1 MSSGIRSYFC
11 VFNNPEWI
19 NIYNDSQEIIDKQPS
34 EFNGLE
40 PQEICDKAL
49 EMWVSSKPKRF
60 GWVGYCISLKGLH
73 HLHMVLES
81 DNTIE
86 FSSIKKVFPRAHL
99 SMTRGTKKE
108 VEDYI
113 NKRGKFEE
121 KGEEIIC
128 FSQVGEIK
136 GNQGK
141 RNDLQEIQS
150 LLDLGQ
156 KPSEICGAN
165 VKRQKYFQM
174 IKSAYMLKREK
185 ETPLKRELIVYWHYG
200 KSGTG
205 KSHEFLRVADKYG
218 RDNVYKVVRDLS
230 KGRFDLYEG
239 EKVLFL
245 DEIKP
250 LSIDW
255 TDLLTCLDC
264 YIYHPSARYKDS
276 VSLWNE
282 VHITSVYSPKE
293 FWEKCVP
300 DEYKKEESFEQLN
313 RRIDV
318 VVYHYKDK
326 DGNYS

>member
-19 NIYNDSQEIIDKQPS
+19 NIYDENQEIIDKQPS

-49 EMWVSSKPKRF
+49 EMWVSSRPKRY

-99 SMTRGTKKE
+99 QMTHGKKKE

-113 NKRGKFEE
+113 NKRGKYEE
-121 KGEEIIC
+121 KGEEVIC

-141 RNDLQEIQS
+141 RNDLQEIQT
-150 LLDLGQ
+150 LIDLGQ
-156 KPSEICGAN
+156 KPSEICGSN

-185 ETPLKRELIVYWHYG
+185 ETPLKREVRVYWHYG
-200 KSGTG
+200 KSGSG
-205 KSHEFLRVADKYG
+205 KSHEFFSVSRKYG
-218 RDNVYKVVRDLS
+218 RNR
-230 KGRFDLYEG
+230 EN
-239 EKVLFL
+239 
-245 DEIKP
+245 I
-250 LSIDW
+250 
-255 TDLLTCLDC
+255 
-264 YIYHPSARYKDS
+264 
-276 VSLWNE
+276 
-282 VHITSVYSPKE
+282 PK
-293 FWEKCVP
+293 K
-300 DEYKKEESFEQLN
+300 
-313 RRIDV
+313 
-318 VVYHYKDK
+318 
-326 DGNYS
+326 